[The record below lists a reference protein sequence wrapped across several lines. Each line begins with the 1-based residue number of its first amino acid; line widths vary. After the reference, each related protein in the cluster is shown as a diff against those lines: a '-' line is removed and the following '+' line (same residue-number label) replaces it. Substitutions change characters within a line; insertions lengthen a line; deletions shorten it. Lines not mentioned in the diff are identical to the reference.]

1 MGVDK
6 FFGKKSFNLILIVQI
21 VLIILLF
28 GEIIRKKNLNLLEVQ
43 KHMYYITISKI
54 IKKKKKVLFHII
66 KTN

>member
-1 MGVDK
+1 MDK

>member
-1 MGVDK
+1 MDK

-54 IKKKKKVLFHII
+54 KKKKKKVLFHII